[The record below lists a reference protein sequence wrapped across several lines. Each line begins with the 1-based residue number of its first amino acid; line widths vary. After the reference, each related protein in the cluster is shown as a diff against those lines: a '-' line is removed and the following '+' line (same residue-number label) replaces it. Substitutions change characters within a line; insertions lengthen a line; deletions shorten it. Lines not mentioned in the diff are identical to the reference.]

1 MSTSFFFAT
10 NDTDIRVLLTY
21 QMHPHVSQYTGT
33 RESLSHS
40 IPADLC
46 RNIDNLIGMLKHMI
60 MDPDTTVIFAMN
72 YSTIIG
78 MIVFKKM
85 KLMNQD
91 VLKIEYVCV
100 SPQNANLGV
109 GSNLINYVKN
119 LADKMRL
126 HLYLQSIRESSE
138 FYVKKGFVN
147 QGSDFYLYTPTTLTY
162 ASNASNASNASHHPI
177 GSRPALGGSKSK
189 YGKSKRRINIKIK
202 SRRHASKSKSNKNR
216 R

>member
-1 MSTSFFFAT
+1 MSTPSFFFAT
-10 NDTDIRVLLTY
+10 NDANIQLLLTY
-21 QMHPHVSQYTGT
+21 QMHPRVSQYTGT
-33 RESLSHS
+33 RELLSHS

-72 YSTIIG
+72 DSTIIG

-162 ASNASNASNASHHPI
+162 ASNASNASYHPI
-177 GSRPALGGSKSK
+177 GSRPVLGGSKSK